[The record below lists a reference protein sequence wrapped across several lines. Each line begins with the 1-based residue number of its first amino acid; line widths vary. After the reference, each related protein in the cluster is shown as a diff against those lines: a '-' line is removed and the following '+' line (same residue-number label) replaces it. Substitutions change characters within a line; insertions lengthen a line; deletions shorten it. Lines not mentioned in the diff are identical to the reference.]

1 MPFTDTHM
9 PFAEYGL
16 HKPKRLLSLYHV
28 DLRRPKRL
36 ILFGIHKGPRFRA
49 MPKSEKYFVELI
61 DKLKLLKS
69 FGILKL
75 FFKKGL
81 RPPAGRPREASGGRY
96 GS

>member
-1 MPFTDTHM
+1 
-9 PFAEYGL
+9 
-16 HKPKRLLSLYHV
+16 
-28 DLRRPKRL
+28 
-36 ILFGIHKGPRFRA
+36 